1 MLTPHQQKSIA
12 EELNKIIDI
21 PVIPEKGE
29 YYLFLFAV
37 KKIDQLLDEY
47 MPENWK
53 NFFDVG
59 VGFEWSDQESQ
70 ESRVELF
77 KMMDDKVQLPF
88 IGRERKREILSKAA
102 NILTNGL
109 KKGGKL

>member
-1 MLTPHQQKSIA
+1 MLTPHQQRSIA
-12 EELNKIIDI
+12 EELNKVIDI

-29 YYLFLFAV
+29 YFLFLFAV
-37 KKIDQLLDEY
+37 NKIDKLLDEY

-53 NFFDVG
+53 EFFNVG
-59 VGFEWSDQESQ
+59 VGFEWTEQESR

-77 KMMDDKVQLPF
+77 QMMDNKVDLPF
-88 IGRERKREILSKAA
+88 IGRERKREIFTKAA
-102 NILTNGL
+102 NIITNGL